1 LLLTFAASARQAQ
14 GQARRTEKAPAIAGQ
29 GKLTERV

>member
-14 GQARRTEKAPAIAGQ
+14 GQARRAEKAPAIAGQ
-29 GKLTERV
+29 GKLAERV